1 MVMSEDH
8 EDMPDIFA
16 TYMSDRATKWLGKV
30 KAKRGASGWRP
41 NKLHRA
47 AIRKVV
53 RMLDRQLVLHTGQGL
68 ARYRR
73 STGKYWKK
81 WSR

>member
-1 MVMSEDH
+1 MSEDD
-8 EDMPDIFA
+8 EDMPEIFA
-16 TYMSDRATKWLGKV
+16 KNMSDRATKWLGKV
-30 KAKRGASGWRP
+30 KTKRGASGWRP
-41 NKLHRA
+41 KRLHRA

-53 RMLDRQLVLHTGQGL
+53 RMLDRQLVLLTSKGL

-73 STGKYWKK
+73 SKGKQWKK